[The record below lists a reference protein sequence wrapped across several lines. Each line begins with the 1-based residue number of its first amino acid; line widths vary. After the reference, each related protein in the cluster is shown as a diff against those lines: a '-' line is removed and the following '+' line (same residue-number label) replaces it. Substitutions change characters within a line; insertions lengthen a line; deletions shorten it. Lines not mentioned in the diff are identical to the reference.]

1 MLEEDAAAAAEEAAA
16 DQSGGVVRQLLQ
28 LAGGVSAGAIG
39 TVASGPQASLTDIN
53 ELPPGSDYRSAWAN
67 QANQQQAEG
76 GSAIGN
82 KNLVLLPGVDWWG
95 LLLLGCA
102 VAVVLLYLL
111 YHFWVKHRAT
121 ARWELEAAIL

>member
-1 MLEEDAAAAAEEAAA
+1 MLEDAAADAG
-16 DQSGGVVRQLLQ
+16 DSGGIFRQVLQ

-39 TVASGPQASLTDIN
+39 TVASGPQASLTEIN
-53 ELPPGSDYRSAWAN
+53 ELSPGSDYRAAWAD
-67 QANQQQAEG
+67 QANQQRAEG

-102 VAVVLLYLL
+102 VGVVLMYLM
-111 YHFWVKHRAT
+111 YHFWIKRRAT
-121 ARWELEAAIL
+121 AR

>member
-1 MLEEDAAAAAEEAAA
+1 MLEDAAAAEAAA
-16 DQSGGVVRQLLQ
+16 DGQSGGVLRQLLQ

-53 ELPPGSDYRSAWAN
+53 ELPPGSDYRSAWAS
-67 QANQQQAEG
+67 QANQQRADG

-102 VAVVLLYLL
+102 VGLVLLYLL
-111 YHFWVKHRAT
+111 YHFCVKARAT
-121 ARWELEAAIL
+121 AR